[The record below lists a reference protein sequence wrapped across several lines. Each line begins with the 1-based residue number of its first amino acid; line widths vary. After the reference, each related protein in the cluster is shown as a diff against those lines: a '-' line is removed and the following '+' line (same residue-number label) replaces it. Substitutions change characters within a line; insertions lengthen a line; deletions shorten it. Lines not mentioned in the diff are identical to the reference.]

1 MFYDDV
7 SVDLTSLARPPITTH
22 NIVSPDKDPVLDSLN
37 RCSLLNSPEDRVK
50 VGGTFAEIEEVLVSS
65 KCLFF

>member
-22 NIVSPDKDPVLDSLN
+22 NIVSDDKDPVLDSLN

-50 VGGTFAEIEEVLVSS
+50 VWGIFCENRRIAI
-65 KCLFF
+65 